1 MKTFEEEKENIQDII
16 KKVGLPRKGIILN
29 IGTGMG
35 WMAVSLAKAG
45 YKVITI
51 EDKPEFQ
58 IEAKKLARIHGVEGN
73 IEFKVGSL
81 VRLSFDNESF
91 DGIVSYLTMH
101 HITDIESTIE
111 KMVKFCKKDG
121 KIIIIELTKAGM
133 EAVSRHHINH
143 VYKLVDPSHIL
154 KQKNVDFQV
163 LPSELMNVYV
173 CQKKL

>member
-1 MKTFEEEKENIQDII
+1 METFEEEEEKIQDII
-16 KKVGLPRKGIILN
+16 KKVDLPKGGIFLDM
-29 IGTGMG
+29 GTGMG
-35 WMAVSLAKAG
+35 WMAVFLAKAG

-58 IEAKKLARIHGVEGN
+58 IEAKKLARTRRVEGN

-81 VRLSFDNESF
+81 ARLSFDNESF
-91 DGIVSYLTMH
+91 DGVVSYLTLH
-101 HITDIESTIE
+101 HIADIESTIE

-121 KIIIIELTKAGM
+121 KIMIIELTKSGM
-133 EAVSRHHINH
+133 EAVSRHHTNH

-163 LPSELMNVYV
+163 FTSELMNVYV